1 MRANGEMNA
10 QHNAGAATQPQEQI
24 EEESRDFKSSFC
36 EFRNKRV
43 KCCNVEDLSGKQ
55 NEGRE
60 WVKSHFIPWAEAS
73 FRWRRQKKMG
83 PDDSN
88 ESRHSLPM
96 GVGTDKR
103 VDRKN
108 KASSDCSV
116 NVFWDPDG
124 REMVERS

>member
-1 MRANGEMNA
+1 MGEKSLHA
-10 QHNAGAATQPQEQI
+10 VGRGIFQI
-24 EEESRDFKSSFC
+24 EEAKT
-36 EFRNKRV
+36 
-43 KCCNVEDLSGKQ
+43 
-55 NEGRE
+55 
-60 WVKSHFIPWAEAS
+60 
-73 FRWRRQKKMG
+73 MG

-96 GVGTDKR
+96 GVGNDKW

-116 NVFWDPDG
+116 NVFWDPSG

>member
-1 MRANGEMNA
+1 MVEKKLLAVGRGIFQM
-10 QHNAGAATQPQEQI
+10 
-24 EEESRDFKSSFC
+24 EEAKT
-36 EFRNKRV
+36 
-43 KCCNVEDLSGKQ
+43 L
-55 NEGRE
+55 
-60 WVKSHFIPWAEAS
+60 
-73 FRWRRQKKMG
+73 G

-96 GVGTDKR
+96 GVGNDKR

-116 NVFWDPDG
+116 KVFWNPSA